1 MWAMELTQ
9 APSSPGKTSDKKTSG
24 KKESA
29 SVWRWLWIG
38 LLVLILGL
46 VGLKAGKIG
55 LHTWRFYRHAAAL
68 NRLVVEGIT
77 PQRLPQA
84 QPLLR
89 GLSQDLGGLEREIRP
104 FTPLLRRLDGVTEYG
119 STLAYA
125 PELLRAGAS
134 FTGVAAD
141 GLALVAPALADP
153 GEQPLHVAAL
163 AALADQ
169 DPAFEVMAVKAERGV
184 QALEAI
190 PEGALHPRLAQ
201 PLATVRP
208 LLPLAAP
215 GLRMAPALP
224 KLLGIG
230 EPFTYL
236 LLLQN
241 NQEIRATGGFITGVG
256 RVTLAQASPTEMLFT
271 DSYKVDNRSVSHP
284 PAPQPMQQFM
294 NVPTMFLRDVNW
306 SPDFP
311 TTAQLARAMYQ
322 RDQGV
327 LVGGVVSVDLHA
339 VQILFD
345 GLGPLTLP
353 GIEEPV
359 TGRNVVDIIKALW
372 NSPLGETP
380 KPEENFGQ
388 WWQNRKSFMP
398 LMAQAFLV
406 KLESGDFSRLAL
418 LQAGIQAMNQR
429 AVQVWVDDPRVMAQ
443 LAKLGWDG
451 GLHPLP
457 GGDFLAV
464 VDSNLGFNKVDAVI
478 ERRLDYQVTWPDGP
492 GNPALAV
499 ARVTYRHPL
508 ELPDHRCDLSPRYG
522 DTYDEMT
529 RRCYFDFV
537 RLYAPLGSQL
547 ASIDGIF
554 QSTLLDKPGPQE
566 TQVFGGFFVLDP
578 GKEHTVTFTYRLPPE
593 IQPSSYR
600 LLVQRQAGTQAL
612 PFTWDVDGV
621 HGEALIQDGRFL
633 WSREQAP
640 R

>member
-1 MWAMELTQ
+1 MELTQ
-9 APSSPGKTSDKKTSG
+9 TQPSSDEPSG
-24 KKESA
+24 RKEAVSR
-29 SVWRWLWIG
+29 SWRWLWIG
-38 LLVLILGL
+38 LLLLILGL
-46 VGLKAGKIG
+46 MVFKVGKMG
-55 LHTWRFYRHAAAL
+55 LHAWGAYRHATAL
-68 NRLVVEGIT
+68 QRLAEDGFT
-77 PQRLPQA
+77 LERLPQA
-84 QPLLR
+84 QPLLQ
-89 GLSQDLGGLEREIRP
+89 GLSADLRGLEREIRP
-104 FTPLLRRLDGVTEYG
+104 VAPLLRRLDGVTEYG
-119 STLAYA
+119 SLLAYA
-125 PELLRAGAS
+125 PELLTAGAA
-134 FTGVAAD
+134 FTGVAGD

-153 GEQPLHVAAL
+153 GGKPLHLAAL

-169 DPAFEVMAVKAERGV
+169 EPAFEVMAVKAERGV

-190 PEGALHPRLAQ
+190 PAEALPPRLAQ
-201 PLATVRP
+201 PLEAVRP

-224 KLLGIG
+224 KLLGVE

-256 RVTLAQASPTEMLFT
+256 RVTLSQASPVEMLFS
-271 DSYKVDNRSVSHP
+271 DSYKVDNLGVSHP

-327 LVGGVVSVDLHA
+327 LVGGVVSADLHA
-339 VQILFD
+339 VQILID
-345 GLGPLTLP
+345 GLGPLSLP
-353 GIEEPV
+353 GIQEPV
-359 TGRNVVDIIKALW
+359 TGQNVVDIIKALW
-372 NSPLGETP
+372 SNPLGESP
-380 KPEENFGQ
+380 NPEENFGG

-398 LMAQAFLV
+398 LMAQAFLA
-406 KLESGDFSRLAL
+406 KAESGDFSPLAL
-418 LQAGIQAMNQR
+418 LKAGIQALDQR

-457 GGDFLAV
+457 EGDFLAV
-464 VDSNLGFNKVDAVI
+464 VDSNLGFNKVDAVL

-492 GNPALAV
+492 GNPGLAV

-547 ASIDGIF
+547 VGIDGIF

-578 GKEHTVTFTYRLPPE
+578 GKEHTVTFTYRLPPA
-593 IQPSSYR
+593 IQPDSYR
-600 LLVQRQAGTQAL
+600 LLVQRQAGTRAL
-612 PFTWDVDGV
+612 PFRWDVDGIQ
-621 HGEALIQDGRFL
+621 GETLIQAGRFL
-633 WSREQAP
+633 WSREDASPQP